1 MGGEGMQA
9 GMQEGIGSMMGQAMM
24 QPQAQEQEQVP
35 QKDYAKIKQ
44 ILKQLYASNPQK
56 FREFL
61 MKIKDKLPPEVLQEL
76 VMAIQEESEPTE
88 INTGIMSVP
97 IENNR
102 VQALGGLGGIVSGV
116 GKAVGSVA
124 SGIGKAVGSVA
135 GAVGNIAGS
144 IDLGDV
150 ATAAA
155 FYFGGP
161 QAAAFVNSA
170 TGGTGNKFLDM
181 GLNLYAGGVG
191 QGGGGFDVGSAFSS
205 GFDDF
210 GTGGVFPQSGG
221 GFFDDFGTG
230 GIFPQSGGGSGGVS
244 SGVFD
249 DFGTGGVF
257 PQSGGGSSGGFDL
270 SKILSGGAKVLGEQ
284 LGKLT
289 GKDYVDLAKLGGS
302 AYAAKLAR
310 DDQERI
316 NKIVEE
322 ENRRFR
328 AAQEAKRSQY
338 SGPSALGIPRQTT
351 TADVVRAPVARGGI
365 MEVDRE
371 KYGFGS
377 MFTNLINKMP
387 GLIKEVSSINS
398 GQNNDSFV
406 GMQFGDFIDRDKDG
420 IDDRKQGRSFL
431 TAADVVRRPA
441 AMGGRMRYAMGN
453 SVQDGIMAAP
463 QIAMQMGMP
472 VGNPRRNQQG
482 ITELDYRNEGGFV
495 PPIGIKEKAD
505 DIPAMLSNNEFV
517 FTADAVG
524 GADPEGK
531 QDRERGAKVMY
542 TLMKRLENG
551 GIV

>member
-1 MGGEGMQA
+1 MISRSQMNRQLYQMGGE

-24 QPQAQEQEQVP
+24 QPQVQEQEQVP

-56 FREFL
+56 FQEFL

-76 VMAIQEESEPTE
+76 VMAIQEEDR
-88 INTGIMSVP
+88 NMAAMGGIMSVP
-97 IENNR
+97 RARYGFGSFVSSI
-102 VQALGGLGGIVSGV
+102 AGGIGDFIGGAADVV
-116 GKAVGSVA
+116 GDVVG
-124 SGIGKAVGSVA
+124 GIGDVVGD
-135 GAVGNIAGS
+135 IASS

-161 QAAAFVNSA
+161 KAAAFVNSA
-170 TGGTGNKFLDM
+170 TGGTGNKYLDM

-191 QGGGGFDVGSAFSS
+191 QGGGGFDIGSAFSS

-244 SGVFD
+244 GGVLD

-257 PQSGGGSSGGFDL
+257 PQSGEEGIFTGA
-270 SKILSGGAKVLGEQ
+270 SKILKEQ
-284 LGKLT
+284 LDKLT

-302 AYAAKLAR
+302 AYAARLAR
-310 DDQERI
+310 KDQERI
-316 NKIVEE
+316 NRIVEE

-328 AAQEAKRSQY
+328 EAQAAKRSQY
-338 SGPSALGIPRQTT
+338 GSPSTLGAPEQAT
-351 TADVVRAPVARGGI
+351 TADVVRAPV
-365 MEVDRE
+365 
-371 KYGFGS
+371 
-377 MFTNLINKMP
+377 
-387 GLIKEVSSINS
+387 
-398 GQNNDSFV
+398 
-406 GMQFGDFIDRDKDG
+406 
-420 IDDRKQGRSFL
+420 
-431 TAADVVRRPA
+431 

-482 ITELDYRNEGGFV
+482 VTELDYRNEGGFV

-517 FTADAVG
+517 FTANAVKNAG
-524 GADPEGK
+524 GGDSNV
-531 QDRERGAKVMY
+531 GAKKMY

>member
-1 MGGEGMQA
+1 
-9 GMQEGIGSMMGQAMM
+9 
-24 QPQAQEQEQVP
+24 
-35 QKDYAKIKQ
+35 
-44 ILKQLYASNPQK
+44 
-56 FREFL
+56 
-61 MKIKDKLPPEVLQEL
+61 
-76 VMAIQEESEPTE
+76 MAIQEESESTE

-102 VQALGGLGGIVSGV
+102 VQAFGGLGGIVSGI

-135 GAVGNIAGS
+135 GAVGDIAGS

-161 QAAAFVNSA
+161 QAAAIVNSA

-181 GLNLYAGGVG
+181 GLNLYAGGTG
-191 QGGGGFDVGSAFSS
+191 ADGGFSLGNLGSSFQAGPGAQPSIF
-205 GFDDF
+205 GDF
-210 GTGGVFPQSGG
+210 GNALNFLPGYGTTDEERPGGMGPYDPRNDPSRSTEIFSDRTARILGDVLKTGAGLY
-221 GFFDDFGTG
+221 T
-230 GIFPQSGGGSGGVS
+230 
-244 SGVFD
+244 
-249 DFGTGGVF
+249 
-257 PQSGGGSSGGFDL
+257 
-270 SKILSGGAKVLGEQ
+270 AN
-284 LGKLT
+284 
-289 GKDYVDLAKLGGS
+289 LAK
-302 AYAAKLAR
+302 K
-310 DDQERI
+310 DQERVNRI
-316 NKIVEE
+316 LEE
-322 ENRRFR
+322 DYARKMANL
-328 AAQEAKRSQY
+328 EAKRDQY
-338 SGPSALGIPRQTT
+338 R
-351 TADVVRAPVARGGI
+351 TATAPV
-365 MEVDRE
+365 ERE
-371 KYGFGS
+371 Y
-377 MFTNLINKMP
+377 TL
-387 GLIKEVSSINS
+387 E
-398 GQNNDSFV
+398 
-406 GMQFGDFIDRDKDG
+406 
-420 IDDRKQGRSFL
+420 
-431 TAADVVRRPA
+431 DVIRAPA

-482 ITELDYRNEGGFV
+482 IAELDYRNKGGFV

>member
-1 MGGEGMQA
+1 MVLEVFFS
-9 GMQEGIGSMMGQAMM
+9 GIG
-24 QPQAQEQEQVP
+24 
-35 QKDYAKIKQ
+35 D
-44 ILKQLYASNPQK
+44 
-56 FREFL
+56 
-61 MKIKDKLPPEVLQEL
+61 
-76 VMAIQEESEPTE
+76 
-88 INTGIMSVP
+88 
-97 IENNR
+97 
-102 VQALGGLGGIVSGV
+102 
-116 GKAVGSVA
+116 AVGSVVG
-124 SGIGKAVGSVA
+124 GIGDAVGSVA
-135 GAVGNIAGS
+135 GAIGDVVGS

-170 TGGTGNKFLDM
+170 TGGTGNKYLDM

-230 GIFPQSGGGSGGVS
+230 GIFPQSGGGSGGGS
-244 SGVFD
+244 GGVFD

-257 PQSGGGSSGGFDL
+257 PESGGGSSGGFDL

-310 DDQERI
+310 EDQERI

-338 SGPSALGIPRQTT
+338 SGPSAIGIPRQTT
-351 TADVVRAPVARGGI
+351 TADVVRAPVAMGGI

-377 MFTNLINKMP
+377 MIANLINTIP
-387 GLIKEVSSINS
+387 ELIKETSS
-398 GQNNDSFV
+398 QNNDSFV

-482 ITELDYRNEGGFV
+482 VTELDYRNEGGFV

-517 FTADAVG
+517 FTANAVKNAG
-524 GADPEGK
+524 GGDPNV
-531 QDRERGAKVMY
+531 GAKKMY

>member
-24 QPQAQEQEQVP
+24 QPRAQEQEQVP

-56 FREFL
+56 FQEFL

-76 VMAIQEESEPTE
+76 VMAIQEEDRAMAAMG
-88 INTGIMSVP
+88 GIMSVP
-97 IENNR
+97 R
-102 VQALGGLGGIVSGV
+102 QGFFLGSVGKAIGSIAGGIGD
-116 GKAVGSVA
+116 AVGSVVG
-124 SGIGKAVGSVA
+124 GIGDVVGD
-135 GAVGNIAGS
+135 IASS

-161 QAAAFVNSA
+161 QAAAIVNSA
-170 TGGTGNKFLDM
+170 TGGTGNKYLDM
-181 GLNLYAGGVG
+181 GLNLYAGGTG
-191 QGGGGFDVGSAFSS
+191 ADGSFSFS
-205 GFDDF
+205 NL
-210 GTGGVFPQSGG
+210 
-221 GFFDDFGTG
+221 
-230 GIFPQSGGGSGGVS
+230 
-244 SGVFD
+244 
-249 DFGTGGVF
+249 
-257 PQSGGGSSGGFDL
+257 GGSSFQPGPGSQPNIFGDFGNAL
-270 SKILSGGAKVLGEQ
+270 NYLPGYGTTDEERPGDMGPYDPRNDPSRSTEIFSDRTAKILGDILKTGAGL
-284 LGKLT
+284 
-289 GKDYVDLAKLGGS
+289 YSANLAK
-302 AYAAKLAR
+302 K
-310 DDQERI
+310 DQERI
-316 NKIVEE
+316 TRILEE
-322 ENRRFR
+322 DYARKMANL
-328 AAQEAKRSQY
+328 EAKRDQY
-338 SGPSALGIPRQTT
+338 R
-351 TADVVRAPVARGGI
+351 TATAPV
-365 MEVDRE
+365 ERE
-371 KYGFGS
+371 Y
-377 MFTNLINKMP
+377 TL
-387 GLIKEVSSINS
+387 E
-398 GQNNDSFV
+398 
-406 GMQFGDFIDRDKDG
+406 
-420 IDDRKQGRSFL
+420 
-431 TAADVVRRPA
+431 DVIRAPA

-482 ITELDYRNEGGFV
+482 IAELDYRNKGGFV

>member
-1 MGGEGMQA
+1 MISRSQMNRQLYQMGGE

-24 QPQAQEQEQVP
+24 QPQTQEQVP

-56 FREFL
+56 FQEFL

-76 VMAIQEESEPTE
+76 VMAIQEEDRAMAARG
-88 INTGIMSVP
+88 GIMSVP
-97 IENNR
+97 R
-102 VQALGGLGGIVSGV
+102 QGFFLGGIGDFV
-116 GKAVGSVA
+116 GDIVGGIGDAVGSVVG
-124 SGIGKAVGSVA
+124 GIGDVVGDIASSV
-135 GAVGNIAGS
+135 
-144 IDLGDV
+144 DLGDI

-161 QAAAFVNSA
+161 KAAAVVNSA
-170 TGGTGNKFLDM
+170 TGGTGNKYLDM
-181 GLNLYAGGVG
+181 GLNLYAGGTG
-191 QGGGGFDVGSAFSS
+191 ADGSFS
-205 GFDDF
+205 
-210 GTGGVFPQSGG
+210 
-221 GFFDDFGTG
+221 
-230 GIFPQSGGGSGGVS
+230 
-244 SGVFD
+244 
-249 DFGTGGVF
+249 
-257 PQSGGGSSGGFDL
+257 L
-270 SKILSGGAKVLGEQ
+270 SN
-284 LGKLT
+284 
-289 GKDYVDLAKLGGS
+289 LGGS
-302 AYAAKLAR
+302 FQPGPGSQPDIFGDFGNVLNFLPGYETGERDTDQGPYDPRNDPSRSTEIFSDRTAKILGDLLKTGTSLYAGKLAR

-316 NKIVEE
+316 NRIVEE
-322 ENRRFR
+322 ENARFR
-328 AAQEAKRSQY
+328 AAQEAKRRQY
-338 SGPSALGIPRQTT
+338 SGPSAIGIPRQAT
-351 TADVVRAPVARGGI
+351 TADVVRAPVAMGGI

-377 MFTNLINKMP
+377 MFANLINTIP
-387 GLIKEVSSINS
+387 ELIKETSS
-398 GQNNDSFV
+398 QNNDSFV

-482 ITELDYRNEGGFV
+482 VTELDYRNEGGFV

-517 FTADAVG
+517 FTANAVKNAG
-524 GADPEGK
+524 GGDPNV
-531 QDRERGAKVMY
+531 GAKKMY

>member
-1 MGGEGMQA
+1 MISRSQMNRQLYQIGGE

-24 QPQAQEQEQVP
+24 QPQVQEQEQVP

-56 FREFL
+56 FQEFL
-61 MKIKDKLPPEVLQEL
+61 MKIKDKIPPQVLQEL
-76 VMAIQEESEPTE
+76 VMAIQEEEDRAMAAMG
-88 INTGIMSVP
+88 GIMSVP
-97 IENNR
+97 R
-102 VQALGGLGGIVSGV
+102 QGFFLGGIGDFVGDIVGGV
-116 GKAVGSVA
+116 GDAIG
-124 SGIGKAVGSVA
+124 GIADAA
-135 GAVGNIAGS
+135 GDLIGS

-161 QAAAFVNSA
+161 QAAAFVNNA
-170 TGGTGNKFLDM
+170 TGGTGNKYLDM

-230 GIFPQSGGGSGGVS
+230 GIFPQSGGGSGGGS
-244 SGVFD
+244 GGVFD
-249 DFGTGGVF
+249 DFGTGGIF
-257 PQSGGGSSGGFDL
+257 PESGGGSSGGFDL

-310 DDQERI
+310 EDQERI

-338 SGPSALGIPRQTT
+338 SGPSAIGIPRQTT
-351 TADVVRAPVARGGI
+351 TADVVRAPVAMGGI

-377 MFTNLINKMP
+377 MFANLINTIP
-387 GLIKEVSSINS
+387 ELIKETSS
-398 GQNNDSFV
+398 QNNDSFV

-482 ITELDYRNEGGFV
+482 VTELDYRNEGGFV

-517 FTADAVG
+517 FTANAVKNAG
-524 GADPEGK
+524 GGDPNV
-531 QDRERGAKVMY
+531 GAKKMY